1 MDIYVYILV
10 EYGNTTSDL
19 NGYDFII
26 TEILVGEISMNNKLM
41 LSHI

>member
-1 MDIYVYILV
+1 MDIYVQV
-10 EYGNTTSDL
+10 EQGNTISDF

-41 LSHI
+41 LNHI